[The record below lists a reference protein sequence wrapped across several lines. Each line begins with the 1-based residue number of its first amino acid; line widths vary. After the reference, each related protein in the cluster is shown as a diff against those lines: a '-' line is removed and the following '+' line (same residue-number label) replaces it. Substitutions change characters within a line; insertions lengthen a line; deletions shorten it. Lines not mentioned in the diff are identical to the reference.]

1 MKAKPM
7 IEAIKTLPAMIRI
20 AFLFVFVMVLVLKY
34 VGKGKN
40 LFGIINEKQ

>member
-1 MKAKPM
+1 M
-7 IEAIKTLPAMIRI
+7 RI
-20 AFLFVFVMVLVLKY
+20 AFLFVLAMIFVLKY